1 MGINRKHSRNASNA
15 EHKKQESKSGTDS
28 NVIAAMLL
36 AA

>member
-28 NVIAAMLL
+28 NVVAAIIIAA
-36 AA
+36 

>member
-1 MGINRKHSRNASNA
+1 MDWKHSRNATNA

-28 NVIAAMLL
+28 NFIAAMMI